1 MLFPKFLFSHE
12 LMLDFG
18 RVSVGV
24 LQRQN
29 TRCIYEGFVLVTDS
43 HECRRGR
50 STIPSVSLVLRTVT
64 HGHTRAGFLSPS
76 G

>member
-1 MLFPKFLFSHE
+1 MLFPKFLFSRE

-50 STIPSVSLVLRTVT
+50 STILRTRETLGTVT